1 MSTFDY
7 IIVGAGSAG
16 CVLANRLTEDAD
28 RRVLLLEA
36 GGEDDSPLIKSPGT
50 YMMLQDSAVDW
61 AYRTVPQVHLG
72 GRRVFSP
79 RGRVLGG
86 SSSINFG
93 VYMRGNARDFDRWRD
108 AGNPGWGYE
117 DVLPYFKRAEDN
129 RDIHDEWHGRGGPL
143 TVTSPPTLHPLV
155 QPYLESAQEAGLPLN
170 PDFNG
175 ARQFGCGLLQRTIR
189 DGSRCSAAEAYLR
202 PALSRRNLTVLTHAY
217 VTALRLKGRNTIGA
231 VEFIRDGQVHQAH
244 AAIEVILS
252 GGAFNSPHLLML
264 SGIGPAKE
272 LERVGV
278 KVVHDL
284 PGLGKNLQDHVG
296 VRIGYE
302 INQPLS
308 FPALPASVRQAAM
321 DEYARSRTG
330 PMAGNHLEAG
340 AYATSMAGEE
350 SWPALQ
356 MFFFGFLPTPYPEAA
371 PSAVHG
377 MGANAYVNRPRSTG
391 RVTLASS
398 DPLDRPVIDPNY
410 LADPED
416 LRVLMAGVR
425 WNLKILGG
433 SPFAK
438 FRKCAMF
445 PDSLAQD
452 DDTLQ
457 AFIRER
463 ATTIWHVS
471 GTCRMGTDNAAVV
484 DPELRLRG
492 LEGLRVVDASV
503 MPHIVGA
510 NTNAS
515 VIMIAEK
522 ASDMIRKRSPLRA
535 TADAA

>member
-1 MSTFDY
+1 MNTFDY

-16 CVLANRLTEDAD
+16 CVLANRLTEEAD
-28 RRVLLLEA
+28 CRVLLLEA
-36 GGEDDSPLIKSPGT
+36 GGEDDSPLIKTPAT
-50 YMMLQDSAVDW
+50 YMMLQDSKVDW

-72 GRRVFSP
+72 GRRIFSP

-108 AGNPGWGYE
+108 AGNPGWGYA

-129 RDIHDEWHGRGGPL
+129 RDIHDEWHGQGGPL
-143 TVTSPPTLHPLV
+143 TVTSAPTLHPLV
-155 QPYLESAQEAGLPLN
+155 QPYLDAAQEAGLPLN

-202 PALSRRNLTVLTHAY
+202 PALSRPNLTVLTHAY
-217 VTALRLKGRNTIGA
+217 VTALKLKGKHSIGG

-244 AAIEVILS
+244 AGIEVVLS

-264 SGIGPAKE
+264 SGIGPAKA
-272 LERVGV
+272 LEQVGV

-284 PGLGKNLQDHVG
+284 PGVGKNLQDHLG
-296 VRIGYE
+296 CRIGYE

-308 FPALPASVRQAAM
+308 FSALPGPAKQAAM
-321 DEYARSRTG
+321 EEYARSRTG

-340 AYATSMAGEE
+340 AYATSTAGEE

-356 MFFFGFLPTPYPEAA
+356 LFFLSFLPAPYPEAG

-377 MGANAYVNRPRSTG
+377 MGAMGYVNRPRSAG
-391 RVTLASS
+391 QVTLASS

-410 LADPED
+410 LGDPD
-416 LRVLMAGVR
+416 DMRVLMAGVR
-425 WNLKILGG
+425 WNLKIL
-433 SPFAK
+433 SRRALEPYRA
-438 FRKCAMF
+438 RAAF
-445 PDSLAQD
+445 PDSLEHD
-452 DDTLQ
+452 DDALQ
-457 AFIRER
+457 TFIRR
-463 ATTIWHVS
+463 NASTIWHVS
-471 GTCRMGTDNAAVV
+471 GTCKMGTDSTAVV
-484 DPELRLRG
+484 DPALRLRG
-492 LEGLRVVDASV
+492 LEGLRVADASV
-503 MPHIVGA
+503 MPHVVGA
-510 NTNAS
+510 NTNAA

-522 ASDMIRKRSPLRA
+522 AADMIRERSTLRA